1 VDQLLPTSTSDRP
14 PEKKRLLL
22 VDADAGQSAVRVQI
36 MGEAGMLVDC
46 AADTTAAR
54 VLWRTNSYH
63 LVLIDFRHDAQG
75 AAEFGAEIKTD
86 SPRQAVAFL
95 VGKPGYLSSTP
106 PAEVTAES
114 LPLPKAEKRLTT
126 RRAGRD
132 SGKPALRGGFSEAIR
147 RMSLARQALNNN
159 AVAKKTAAESFGE
172 DVRLAESKAQVAP

>member
-1 VDQLLPTSTSDRP
+1 MDQLLPTSTSDRP

-95 VGKPGYLSSTP
+95 VGKPGYLSSSPNPELIVEALPSSET
-106 PAEVTAES
+106 EQKVTMR
-114 LPLPKAEKRLTT
+114 LPGNGG
-126 RRAGRD
+126 RA
-132 SGKPALRGGFSEAIR
+132 PLARGGFSEAIW
-147 RMSLARQALNNN
+147 RMSLARQSLNDPRT
-159 AVAKKTAAESFGE
+159 KKTTAQSFGE
-172 DVRLAESKAQVAP
+172 AVRLAESKERLAP